1 MPQKKVK
8 KGAPPWMATFADL
21 STLLMTFF
29 VLLLSFSSMDV
40 QKFRD
45 MLGSVQSAFGVQFQE
60 RGTFQPVIKEPTKP
74 SENKLQEQLIKDK
87 LIPTP
92 TRDDSREVAVESAA
106 MADKVKE
113 LVEETKLAK
122 EVEILKGKRGVRLR
136 VKGGLFFQPG
146 RAALKITAKP
156 FLSGVAKILDK
167 SKFYLIIEG
176 HTDNLPI
183 HTEVFPTNWELSA
196 ARATAVVRSLV
207 QEGRISA
214 KRLAAIGFG
223 PYYPLASNRTPE
235 GRRKNRRVEFIFT
248 KLSPRVAV
256 K

>member
-1 MPQKKVK
+1 MPEKKVK

-29 VLLLSFSSMDV
+29 VLLLSFSTMDV

-45 MLGSVQSAFGVQFQE
+45 MLGSVQSAFGVQFQD
-60 RGTFQPVIKEPTKP
+60 RGIYQPVIQEPVKP
-74 SENKLQEQLIKDK
+74 SEAKPQEQLIKEQ
-87 LIPTP
+87 LVPTP
-92 TRDDSREVAVESAA
+92 SRDEEKEVAAESAV
-106 MADKVKE
+106 MADQVKK
-113 LVEETKLAK
+113 LVEETRLAD
-122 EVEILKGKRGVRLR
+122 EVEILQGPRGVRLR

-146 RAALKITAKP
+146 QADLRTAAMP
-156 FLSGVAKILDK
+156 FLNGVAKILNK

-196 ARATAVVRSLV
+196 ARATAVVRTLV
-207 QEGRISA
+207 QEGQISA

-223 PYYPLASNRTPE
+223 PYYPLESNRTPE

-248 KLSPRVAV
+248 KFSPRVAV